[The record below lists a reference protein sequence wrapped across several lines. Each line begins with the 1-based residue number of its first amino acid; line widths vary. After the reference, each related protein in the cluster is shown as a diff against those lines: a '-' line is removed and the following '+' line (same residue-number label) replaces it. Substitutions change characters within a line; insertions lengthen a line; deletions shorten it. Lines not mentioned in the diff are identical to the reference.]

1 MKLKK
6 TIHCALAV
14 TLLSVPT
21 TIIPSWAATITPETT
36 SAVDQETGIASVTEE
51 GLTTWYKFDQ
61 LNGTSIT
68 DASGHGKDAT
78 VMNGASLA
86 TVAGRTGID
95 LEHTKSQYVQ
105 LPKGIMSTLDD
116 FTISTW
122 VYLDSKTGNW
132 TRIFDFGT
140 GANAGKIFLTEN
152 LYLDVVGRVA
162 DATPSA
168 PKVSEWTH
176 IAVSKSGTAYTIY
189 VNGKVGATG
198 TTTKKPSDFGE
209 TAYNYIGKS
218 NWPDPYLDGKVSDF
232 RIYNRGL
239 SGEEIQ
245 QVVSESMTDQ
255 EAVGKIAGTL
265 SVDDTSKVIQDLK
278 LPVTADNG
286 VSISWKSDSPSVIS
300 DTGVVTRP
308 AKDQKDASVT
318 LTATISRN
326 GYSETKNFTV
336 TVLADNIVS
345 IEDVNLRTMVD
356 FPPKFPKKVTVHY
369 YDGHTEQLD
378 VEWDLI
384 SNDDFSQTGKLEVK
398 GFVYGTKIQPVANI
412 SITKIAKVDEV
423 NVKTKQGTAPQM
435 PSTVD
440 VHYSDGSTGTL
451 NVDWAEV
458 NKQDYT
464 KTGTFTVKGE
474 ATTYEYT
481 DPLIE
486 QRADP
491 HIFKHTDGYYYF
503 TASVPEYNRIVL
515 RRAKTLQGLATAEE
529 KVIWTKHATG
539 DMGAHI
545 WAPEIHFIDGK
556 WYIYFAAGA
565 AEDIWKIRPYVLEC
579 GDANPLT
586 GTWTEKGMM
595 QKPAGSTAFTNFSL
609 DSTTFE
615 NNGKRYFAW
624 AQKDGG
630 NSNLYIAEMSNPW
643 TITGKPVM
651 ISTPD
656 YAWERQGFWV
666 NEAPS
671 VLKRNGKIFMTFS
684 ASATDANYCLG
695 LLTASDTSDLLDPK
709 SWNKS
714 PEPVLKSDETT
725 GLYGPGHNAF
735 TVAEDGKTDILVY
748 HARSYKDI
756 QGDPLYD
763 PNRHTRVK
771 RITWNADGTP
781 NFSSVPVDGAVP
793 GPAIS
798 VKANVTVDD
807 NAEFSVVT
815 DFSSKQL
822 HPKEKLSAKVQVTS
836 NKSTAQS
843 ILVTMALYDS
853 DNQLVDIQSQTQS
866 IAAGSK
872 SSFSLSMKMPA
883 KVDGHKVKVF
893 VWEGK
898 EIGSSSLKPVSSPKV
913 LQ

>member
-14 TLLSVPT
+14 TLLSVPIAT
-21 TIIPSWAATITPETT
+21 IPSWANTLNAETT
-36 SAVDQETGIASVTEE
+36 DSVQQTTGVAAVAQEA
-51 GLTTWYKFDQ
+51 LTTWYKFDQ
-61 LNGTSIT
+61 LNGTTIT
-68 DASGHGKDAT
+68 DTSGHGKDAT
-78 VMNGASLA
+78 VMNGASLT
-86 TVAGRTGID
+86 TVDGRTGID
-95 LEHTKSQYVQ
+95 LDYTKSQYVQ

-132 TRIFDFGT
+132 ARIFDFGT

-152 LYLDVVGRVA
+152 LYLDLVGRVA

-168 PKVSEWTH
+168 PKVGEWTH
-176 IAVSKSGTAYTIY
+176 IAISKTGTAYTIY

-198 TTTKKPSDFGE
+198 TSNMKPSDFGE

-218 NWPDPYLDGKVSDF
+218 NWADPYLDGKVSDF

-239 SGEEIQ
+239 SAEEIQ
-245 QVVSESMTDQ
+245 RVVSESMTDQ
-255 EAVGKIAGTL
+255 DAVGKAVATL
-265 SVDDTSKVIQDLK
+265 ALGDTAKVVKDLK
-278 LPVTADNG
+278 LPVTGDNG
-286 VSISWKSDSPSVIS
+286 VSISWKSDTPSVIS
-300 DTGVVTRP
+300 DSGVVTRP
-308 AKDQKDASVT
+308 EKDQKDANVT

-336 TVLADNIVS
+336 TVLADSIVS

-356 FPPKFPKKVTVHY
+356 FPPKLPEKVTVHH

-378 VEWDLI
+378 VKWNPI
-384 SNDDFSQTGKLEVK
+384 SNDDFSQAGTLEVK
-398 GFVYGTKIQPVANI
+398 GSVYGTNIQPVANI
-412 SITKIAKVDEV
+412 SVTKIAKVEDV
-423 NVKTKQGTAPQM
+423 NVNTKQGTAPQL

-451 NVDWAEV
+451 NVDWGQV
-458 NKQDYT
+458 NKQDYF
-464 KTGTFTVKGE
+464 KTGSFTVKGE
-474 ATTYEYT
+474 ATTYSYT

-486 QRADP
+486 KRADP
-491 HIFKHTDGYYYF
+491 QIFKHTDGYYYF
-503 TASVPEYNRIVL
+503 TASVPEYDRIVL
-515 RRAKTLQGLATAEE
+515 RRAKTIQGLATAEE
-529 KVIWTKHATG
+529 KVIWTKHTSGA
-539 DMGAHI
+539 MGAHI
-545 WAPEIHFIDGK
+545 WAPELHYIDGK
-556 WYIYFAAGA
+556 WYIYFAAGS
-565 AEDIWKIRPYVLEC
+565 AENIWDIHPYVLEC
-579 GDANPLT
+579 GDENPLT
-586 GTWTEKGMM
+586 GTWTEKGMI
-595 QKPAGSTAFTNFSL
+595 KAPAGSKAFTNFSL

-615 NNGKRYFAW
+615 NNGKRYLAW

-643 TITGKPVM
+643 TITGNPVM

-656 YAWERQGFWV
+656 YAWERQGYWV
-666 NEAPS
+666 NEGPA

-684 ASATDANYCLG
+684 ASATDANYCMG

-709 SWNKS
+709 SWKKS

-725 GLYGPGHNAF
+725 GLYGPGHNSF

-748 HARSYKDI
+748 HARDYKEI

-781 NFSSVPVDGAVP
+781 NFSSVKVNGAVP
-793 GPAIS
+793 GPTIS
-798 VKANVTVDD
+798 VNANVTVAGD
-807 NAEFSVVT
+807 FSVIT

-822 HPKEKLSAKVQVTS
+822 QPKENLSAKVEVTS
-836 NKSTAQS
+836 HKSTAQP
-843 ILVTMALYDS
+843 ILVTMALYDGE
-853 DNQLVDIQSQTQS
+853 NKLVDTQSKSQS

-883 KVDGHKVKVF
+883 KLDGYKVKVF
-893 VWEGK
+893 VWEGTDI
-898 EIGSSSLKPVSSPKV
+898 ESTSLKPVSAPTILK
-913 LQ
+913 